1 MTDETLLTPAVS
13 PHRRRFSVPLRSAFP
28 LLVTLSLIIFFSL
41 TSDAF
46 ATLRNLS
53 AVAGQA
59 SALLIAC
66 LGLTFVILMGCID
79 LSVGAMVLLVGAA
92 SIQLMNTFALGLF
105 TVPLAMVFGAL
116 LGVLNGAVCTWGRI
130 PSFVVTLGSLS
141 IFSGVA
147 LQLLQGRAIAYE
159 DLDFEVVAI
168 GQLIPHLPNIA
179 LWALLAWLLSVF
191 VARHT
196 RFGRYSYLI
205 GGGERVAHTA
215 GIPVNRY
222 KIYAFC
228 ASGLLAGLAGILS
241 VARLGAAGPSL
252 GSDLLLNSLA
262 AIVVGGTS
270 LAGGSGGPQRTLIGV
285 LIIALMDNGLNLL
298 GVSEFMQMVI
308 KGAVVIAAVLTGRQS
323 VQNVVK

>member
-1 MTDETLLTPAVS
+1 MTKETLSPSLTARALPFAWKQA
-13 PHRRRFSVPLRSAFP
+13 LP
-28 LLVTLSLIIFFSL
+28 LLVVIALVIFFSL
-41 TSDAF
+41 STDAF
-46 ATLRNLS
+46 ATVRNFS
-53 AVAGQA
+53 AIAGQA

-66 LGLTFVILMGCID
+66 IGLTFVILMGCID
-79 LSVGAMVLLVGAA
+79 LSVGATVLLVAA
-92 SIQLMNTFALGLF
+92 ATVTVMNSLGLVF
-105 TVPLAMVFGAL
+105 SALPLALVIGGVLGAL
-116 LGVLNGAVCTWGRI
+116 NGVVYTLGRV

-141 IFSGVA
+141 IFSGLA
-147 LQLLQGRAIAYE
+147 LTLLQGRAVAYQALE
-159 DLDFEVVAI
+159 FESIAI
-168 GQLIPHLPNIA
+168 GQFIPHVPNIA

-191 VARHT
+191 VAHRT

-215 GIPVNRY
+215 GIPVRRY
-222 KIYAFC
+222 KVYAFC
-228 ASGLLAGLAGILS
+228 ASGVFAGLAGILS

-270 LAGGSGGPQRTLIGV
+270 LAGGSGGPQRTLVGV

-298 GVSEFMQMVI
+298 GVSAFMQMVI

-323 VQNVVK
+323 AQNVVK

>member
-1 MTDETLLTPAVS
+1 MTQETLSTRVS
-13 PHRRRFSVPLRSAFP
+13 ERAFPFAWKQALP
-28 LLVTLSLIIFFSL
+28 LLVVVALMIFFSL
-41 TSDAF
+41 TTDSF
-46 ATLRNLS
+46 ATVRNFS
-53 AVAGQA
+53 AIAGQA

-66 LGLTFVILMGCID
+66 IGLTFVILMGCID
-79 LSVGAMVLLVGAA
+79 LSVGATVLLVSAA
-92 SIQLMNTFALGLF
+92 TVTFMNSFGLVFSALPLALLLGTALG
-105 TVPLAMVFGAL
+105 A
-116 LGVLNGAVCTWGRI
+116 LNGTIYTLGRV

-141 IFSGVA
+141 IFSGLA
-147 LQLLQGRAIAYE
+147 LTLLQGRAVAYQA
-159 DLDFEVVAI
+159 LQFETVAI
-168 GQLIPHLPNIA
+168 GQLIPHVPNIA
-179 LWALLAWLLSVF
+179 LWALLAWLISVF
-191 VARHT
+191 VALRT

-215 GIPVNRY
+215 GIPVSRY

-228 ASGLLAGLAGILS
+228 ASGLFAGLAGILS

-270 LAGGSGGPQRTLIGV
+270 LAGGRGGPQRTLVGV

-323 VQNVVK
+323 AQFVVK

>member
-1 MTDETLLTPAVS
+1 MTQETLS
-13 PHRRRFSVPLRSAFP
+13 PPPGAFSPSFDWKQALP
-28 LLVTLSLIIFFSL
+28 LLVVVALVIFFSL
-41 TSDAF
+41 TTDAF
-46 ATLRNLS
+46 ATLRNFS
-53 AVAGQA
+53 AIAGQA

-66 LGLTFVILMGCID
+66 IGLTFVILMGCID
-79 LSVGAMVLLVGAA
+79 LSVGATVLLVAA
-92 SIQLMNTFALGLF
+92 VTVTVMNNFGLVFSAL
-105 TVPLAMVFGAL
+105 PLALLIGGTLGAINGVVYT
-116 LGVLNGAVCTWGRI
+116 LGRV

-141 IFSGVA
+141 IFSGLA
-147 LQLLQGRAIAYE
+147 LTLLQGRAVAYQALE
-159 DLDFEVVAI
+159 FESIAI
-168 GQLIPHLPNIA
+168 GQWIPHLPNIA
-179 LWALLAWLLSVF
+179 LWALVAWALSVF
-191 VARHT
+191 VAHRT

-215 GIPVNRY
+215 GIPVQRY

-228 ASGLLAGLAGILS
+228 ASGVFAGLAAILS

-270 LAGGSGGPQRTLIGV
+270 LAGGRGGPQRTLIGV

-308 KGAVVIAAVLTGRQS
+308 KGAVVIAAVLTGRQPA
-323 VQNVVK
+323 QHVVK

>member
-1 MTDETLLTPAVS
+1 MTQETLSSPATS
-13 PHRRRFSVPLRSAFP
+13 RAHAFSWRKALP
-28 LLVTLSLIIFFSL
+28 LLMVFALAIFFSL
-41 TSDAF
+41 TTDAF
-46 ATLRNLS
+46 ATVRNFS
-53 AVAGQA
+53 AIAGQA

-66 LGLTFVILMGCID
+66 IGLTFVILMGCID
-79 LSVGAMVLLVGAA
+79 LSVGAVVLLVAAITVTLMNSWGLIFAGLPLALLIGAA
-92 SIQLMNTFALGLF
+92 LG
-105 TVPLAMVFGAL
+105 A
-116 LGVLNGAVCTWGRI
+116 LNGAVYTLGRV
-130 PSFVVTLGSLS
+130 PSFVVTLGTLS
-141 IFSGVA
+141 IFSGLA
-147 LQLLQGRAIAYE
+147 LTILQGRAVAYQAIE
-159 DLDFEVVAI
+159 FETVAI
-168 GQLIPHLPNIA
+168 GQLIPHVPNIA

-191 VARHT
+191 VAHRT

-215 GIPVNRY
+215 GIPVRRF

-228 ASGLLAGLAGILS
+228 ASGLFAGLAGILS

-270 LAGGSGGPQRTLIGV
+270 LAGGSGGPQRTLVGV

-323 VQNVVK
+323 AQTVVK

>member
-1 MTDETLLTPAVS
+1 MTQQTVS
-13 PHRRRFSVPLRSAFP
+13 PLLNTRALPFAWKQALP
-28 LLVTLSLIIFFSL
+28 LLVVIALVIFFSL
-41 TSDAF
+41 NTDAF
-46 ATLRNLS
+46 ATVRNFS
-53 AVAGQA
+53 AIAGQA

-66 LGLTFVILMGCID
+66 IGLTFVILMGCID
-79 LSVGAMVLLVGAA
+79 LSVGAMVLLVAA
-92 SIQLMNTFALGLF
+92 ATVTLMNSMGLMYSAL
-105 TVPLAMVFGAL
+105 PLALLIGGV
-116 LGVLNGAVCTWGRI
+116 LGVLNGVVYTFGRV

-141 IFSGVA
+141 IFSGLA
-147 LQLLQGRAIAYE
+147 LTLLQGRAVAYQALE
-159 DLDFEVVAI
+159 FESIAI
-168 GQLIPHLPNIA
+168 GQLIPHVPNIA

-191 VARHT
+191 VAHRT

-215 GIPVNRY
+215 GIPVRRY

-228 ASGLLAGLAGILS
+228 ASGVFAGLAGILS

-270 LAGGSGGPQRTLIGV
+270 LAGGNGGPQRTLVGV

-298 GVSEFMQMVI
+298 SVTEFMQMVI
-308 KGAVVIAAVLTGRQS
+308 KGAVVIAAVLTGRQPA
-323 VQNVVK
+323 QNVVK

>member
-1 MTDETLLTPAVS
+1 MTDETLLTSAAS

-105 TVPLAMVFGAL
+105 TVPLAMLFGAL
-116 LGVLNGAVCTWGRI
+116 LGALNGAVYTWGRI

-191 VARHT
+191 VARPLQLPDW
-196 RFGRYSYLI
+196 RR
-205 GGGERVAHTA
+205 
-215 GIPVNRY
+215 
-222 KIYAFC
+222 
-228 ASGLLAGLAGILS
+228 
-241 VARLGAAGPSL
+241 
-252 GSDLLLNSLA
+252 
-262 AIVVGGTS
+262 
-270 LAGGSGGPQRTLIGV
+270 
-285 LIIALMDNGLNLL
+285 
-298 GVSEFMQMVI
+298 
-308 KGAVVIAAVLTGRQS
+308 
-323 VQNVVK
+323 